1 MGENTIGLAT
11 SLLCTCKVNEND
23 KKRKVHKFNLHEPS
37 KTTHSTGK
45 DGRYEAATWY
55 AINHTFVMGM
65 QLIGR
70 GGSESVK
77 LLGLMDLPYQGWE
90 KKRFRKVEEELG
102 FMERLVCENSI
113 EEVLKREIKDTLE
126 NKEKG
131 SYARYLALSD
141 EEKEMH
147 DNKPHITVNYDMGW
161 IKSGSGGRYD
171 SKSGHAFMFG
181 GTNKEIIGMVLYTK
195 GCRKCAVA
203 EKRGVMSIAHS
214 CAKNFEG
221 SSKSMEAEA
230 ILQMVV
236 DAFNN
241 RGFIVSVIVSDDDST
256 MKACLK
262 HRKLKADGKQYKS
275 DKGRLDVH
283 IPEPLFL
290 ADPSHR
296 VKVVAKA
303 FFLMLKKKV
312 KERFGLTKAD
322 CLRLKVNWGYMLK
335 QNRGKTLQELK
346 K

>member
-1 MGENTIGLAT
+1 M
-11 SLLCTCKVNEND
+11 
-23 KKRKVHKFNLHEPS
+23 
-37 KTTHSTGK
+37 
-45 DGRYEAATWY
+45 
-55 AINHTFVMGM
+55 
-65 QLIGR
+65 
-70 GGSESVK
+70 
-77 LLGLMDLPYQGWE
+77 
-90 KKRFRKVEEELG
+90 
-102 FMERLVCENSI
+102 
-113 EEVLKREIKDTLE
+113 
-126 NKEKG
+126 
-131 SYARYLALSD
+131 
-141 EEKEMH
+141 
-147 DNKPHITVNYDMGW
+147 
-161 IKSGSGGRYD
+161 
-171 SKSGHAFMFG
+171 
-181 GTNKEIIGMVLYTK
+181 
-195 GCRKCAVA
+195 A

-221 SSKSMEAEA
+221 ISKSMEAEA

-256 MKACLK
+256 MKECLK

-303 FFLMLKKKV
+303 CFLMLKKKV

-335 QNRGKTLQELK
+335 KKWGKTLKELK
-346 K
+346 KASNAPLEHQFNNHQFCDSTWCHTLRA